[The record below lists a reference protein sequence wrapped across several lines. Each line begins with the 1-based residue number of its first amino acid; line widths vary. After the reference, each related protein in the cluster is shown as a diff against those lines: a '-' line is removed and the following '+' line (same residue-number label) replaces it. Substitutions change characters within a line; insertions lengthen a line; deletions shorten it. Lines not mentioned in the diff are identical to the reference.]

1 MNHLSRYCRSK
12 RYRKSGSQRNVLDVE
27 LNVDPPTE
35 QMEEFHIE
43 SIRLPR
49 IFKMRFTQRQM

>member
-1 MNHLSRYCRSK
+1 MNQLSRYCRSK
-12 RYRKSGSQRNVLDVE
+12 RYRKSGSQRNVHDVE

-43 SIRLPR
+43 SLRSP
-49 IFKMRFTQRQM
+49 